1 MHIAPFVLLQG
12 HRGGKNRKSSGIASG
27 AKIYSLSH
35 HYRDMTGQGRP
46 NRVWRFTTLVPPDE
60 QALICAP
67 VVIEDNAAVG
77 LNSAILPGSTIGA
90 GSWLGAMSLLQ
101 GEIPLN
107 VIASGIPA
115 RITKKCF
122 GEEEKR

>member
-1 MHIAPFVLLQG
+1 M
-12 HRGGKNRKSSGIASG
+12 
-27 AKIYSLSH
+27 
-35 HYRDMTGQGRP
+35 
-46 NRVWRFTTLVPPDE
+46 
-60 QALICAP
+60 ICAP